1 VTANDAAAIAIQLFR
16 LDARLCDQHPM
27 KVARTT
33 NNPSVSGNTLY
44 EATTSL
50 ACSSN
55 TIQDTLRISH
65 DASVQTNPC
74 TVFQVNPVHT
84 TDLSKSLS
92 DAQITQTTSTSS
104 QTNGEGNSSSL
115 KVVSVEQPMAKE
127 HKIQSVVPV
136 ESMAQNQDGTSAQAP
151 KENDENVL
159 KDMNLMESCEQSGS
173 NDNQPLKNDILERLD
188 VASLSVPD
196 CMLHDVHNVDSTL
209 MEAIKKP
216 LKYIASFQTG
226 NYFNI
231 LNVFIKYYPNKYF
244 ILNLILKHIYII
256 Y

>member
-1 VTANDAAAIAIQLFR
+1 
-16 LDARLCDQHPM
+16 LCDQHPI

-55 TIQDTLRISH
+55 TFQDTQHMSH

-84 TDLSKSLS
+84 TDLSKSLF
-92 DAQITQTTSTSS
+92 DAQIMETTSTSS

-115 KVVSVEQPMAKE
+115 KVVSVEQSMAKE

-136 ESMAQNQDGTSAQAP
+136 ESMTQNQDGTSAQAL
-151 KENDENVL
+151 KEYNENVL
-159 KDMNLMESCEQSGS
+159 NNTDDHMESCEENGS
-173 NDNQPLKNDILERLD
+173 NDDQRLKNDILERLD
-188 VASLSVPD
+188 VASLSIPEY
-196 CMLHDVHNVDSTL
+196 MMHDVHDANSTFL
-209 MEAIKKP
+209 KTIRKP
-216 LKYIASFQTG
+216 LKYIASFPTG
-226 NYFNI
+226 NHFNI
-231 LNVFIKYYPNKYF
+231 LNVFI
-244 ILNLILKHIYII
+244 
-256 Y
+256 